1 MKKLLLSLGL
11 LFIGLAIFA
20 AWFVPSA
27 FLGSPTGVKVRI
39 EIPADT
45 TVDKVGQLLAGKN
58 IINSSWGYL
67 VYSYIDVAA
76 RHPRAGFYDVVPGSS
91 YRSLARQF
99 ALGPSRDEFSFRL
112 LEGQTLD
119 DETAELLKLD
129 VSATSIQDLI
139 GDSHADKYFAK
150 ALRQQYAFLKDLPD
164 SASLE
169 GYLFPDTYRVWKDQL
184 PLGLVLKQL
193 QTFSDKTSG
202 MADEAVKQGRTFKD
216 VMVLASIVEKE
227 GRTSEEKKVIAGI
240 FLNRIKTGMRLQ
252 SDATVNY
259 ATRANRAR
267 PTLDD
272 LNVDSPYYTYRNDG
286 LPPGPICN
294 PGMDSIEAALNPTPS
309 DYLYYLH
316 DAQGKV
322 YYAKTIDEH
331 RENRRKA
338 FNE

>member
-1 MKKLLLSLGL
+1 MRKLLLSVGL
-11 LFIGLAIFA
+11 IFIGLAIFA

-27 FLGSPTGVKVRI
+27 FFGSPTGVKVRL
-39 EIPADT
+39 EIPSDATADKIGEML
-45 TVDKVGQLLAGKN
+45 VSRG
-58 IINSSWGYL
+58 IIASSLGYR
-67 VYSYIDVAA
+67 VYAYIDATA
-76 RHPRAGFYDVVPGSS
+76 QHPRSGFYDVVPGSS

-112 LEGQTLD
+112 LEGQSLD
-119 DETAELLKLD
+119 DETAELLKLG
-129 VSATSIQDLI
+129 VSATSVQDLI
-139 GDSHADKYFAK
+139 GDAHADKSFAR
-150 ALRQQYAFLKDLPD
+150 ALRQQYPFLKDLPD
-164 SASLE
+164 NASLE

-216 VMVLASIVEKE
+216 VMALASIVEKE

-240 FLNRIKTGMRLQ
+240 FLNRIKAGMRLQ

-272 LNVDSPYYTYRNDG
+272 LNVESPYNTYRNDG

-294 PGMDSIEAALNPTPS
+294 PGLDSIQAALNPTPS

-316 DAQGKV
+316 DDQGKV
-322 YYAKTIDEH
+322 YYAKTIDGH

-338 FNE
+338 YNE